1 MPPVDTKK
9 PRVMIADDEFH
20 TRVFLKA
27 ILQGMNCEVVAEA
40 SNGAEVL
47 EIYRNTR
54 PHLLLLDVSMPFKT
68 GDEVLQEVMSEFP
81 KAFVIMLT
89 SVADVETI
97 EKCLQIGAS
106 NYIRKDTSVDEI
118 RAIIKESWQL
128 RRSQ

>member
-118 RAIIKESWQL
+118 RAIIKETWQL